1 MTGDRAVNDDVKFNL
16 ISLIIELGNPKY
28 GLAKMFGLGQHGLYD
43 MFFTGKNTV
52 NRHTM
57 GLLLV
62 LIDFGVGL
70 GMAEAEDLHEHL
82 YRFCGDYSSNKDN
95 EEEDTDTECPRVIEA
110 TWAWR
115 LANVFRNLGNTP
127 TAPNFVLRHLLYQFN
142 KVCTFY
148 NCKWLIKS
156 HLIYWIVK
164 SYLDNCS
171 NSGANT
177 CTKFASPLPG
187 SSSR

>member
-52 NRHTM
+52 NRQTM
-57 GLLLV
+57 GLILV

-95 EEEDTDTECPRVIEA
+95 EEEDTDTECPRVVEA

-142 KVCTFY
+142 KVSTFLQLRMAHEITP
-148 NCKWLIKS
+148 NL
-156 HLIYWIVK
+156 
-164 SYLDNCS
+164 LDS
-171 NSGANT
+171 KKLLG
-177 CTKFASPLPG
+177 
-187 SSSR
+187 